1 MLRDRSRGRVAGSGS
16 KGYGDRER
24 RGVVACVVVWGTRYC
39 WEWGGGDLGKNIRKW
54 VGEGDNKA

>member
-24 RGVVACVVVWGTRYC
+24 SRAEECVVVWETRYC
-39 WEWGGGDLGKNIRKW
+39 WEGGGGAWGKNIRKW
-54 VGEGDNKA
+54 VWG

>member
-24 RGVVACVVVWGTRYC
+24 GVVVVC
-39 WEWGGGDLGKNIRKW
+39 GGMGDAILLRVGRRSFGKKYKKMGR
-54 VGEGDNKA
+54 GGR